1 MDILK
6 KRWFYILNGFII
18 LLFMGCS
25 LAWSIF
31 VVPIENAFAWT
42 RNQTSLAFTINILF
56 FSVGSIMTGILSKY
70 LSFAWLGRIAAALL
84 FTGFM
89 GTSFVSE
96 VWQLYITYGVIV
108 GTGIGLGYN
117 CIISACPMW
126 LPEKTATATGML
138 LMGYA
143 LSTAIFG
150 PLLNALISSVGI
162 VNTFRTLAVV
172 CGTGILIGS
181 FNLKTP
187 TLEETELLPK
197 NNKGA
202 NKKDYNVITSEM
214 IKKPIFWVYYV
225 ATSLMGGAGLVIVNH
240 CSPMMIEGLAVTAAF
255 AAIVVSITSIS
266 NGVSRL
272 LWGII
277 FDKIGL
283 KNCMYLIGGSFLLAS
298 IGMFFSFSSQ
308 VIPVFIVSACLMYF
322 SFGGNAITCPA
333 IIRELF
339 GHRTFSLNYSI
350 VATTSVFQ
358 SFFPSIAGMIQVST
372 KGYQTPLFLLCI
384 ICLFNLMTI
393 ILFTRLYQKQYLD
406 KQRGCNE

>member
-6 KRWFYILNGFII
+6 KRWLYILNGFIV

-31 VVPIENAFAWT
+31 VVPLETAFDWT
-42 RNQTSLAFTINILF
+42 RNQTSMAFTINILC

-70 LSFAWLGRIAAALL
+70 LSFSWLGRISSLMLL
-84 FTGFM
+84 TGFI

-96 VWQLYITYGVIV
+96 VWQLYITYGVLV

-150 PLLNALISSVGI
+150 PVLNSLIVSAGI
-162 VNTFRTLAVV
+162 VNTFRILGVV
-172 CGTGILIGS
+172 CGAGIFLGS
-181 FNLKTP
+181 FNLRTP
-187 TLEETELLPK
+187 TLEEIEKLPK
-197 NNKGA
+197 VNKSA
-202 NKKDYNVITSEM
+202 QKRDRNIITSEM
-214 IKKPIFWVYYV
+214 VKMPIFWIYYI
-225 ATSLMGGAGLVIVNH
+225 ATSLLGGVGLVIVNH

-255 AAIVVSITSIS
+255 AAMVVSITSIS
-266 NGVSRL
+266 NGVARL

-283 KNCMYLIGGSFLLAS
+283 KKCMFLISGCFLLAS
-298 IGMFFSFSSQ
+298 VGMFVSFSGN
-308 VIPVFIVSACLMYF
+308 ITALFIMSACLMFF
-322 SFGGNAITCPA
+322 SYGGNAITCPT

-350 VATTSVFQ
+350 VATSAAFT
-358 SFFPSIAGMIQVST
+358 SFFPSIAGMVQVAT
-372 KGYQTPLFLLCI
+372 KGYHTPLFMLVVIAAVAVL
-384 ICLFNLMTI
+384 TI
-393 ILFTRLYQKQYLD
+393 VLFTRLYHKQYE
-406 KQRGCNE
+406 NT